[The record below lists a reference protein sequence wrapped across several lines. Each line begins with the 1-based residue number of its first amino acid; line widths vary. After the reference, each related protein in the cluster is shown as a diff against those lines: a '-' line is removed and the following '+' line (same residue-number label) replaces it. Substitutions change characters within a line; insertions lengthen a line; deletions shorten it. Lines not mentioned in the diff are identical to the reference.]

1 MIVSSRG
8 PQAAAREITMTI
20 VQRDRLQFFRVQG
33 YFVLPAFLNP
43 TELRELRLACDIALE
58 RARAESSD
66 NGHTTPKIGLF
77 TEPSHFSDQP
87 GALDRLTKFVG
98 SARVCALLE
107 GLAPEGED
115 GTPHLKNTD
124 YYHEQTKRD
133 WDGDWHRDSQFG
145 QPDPELERR
154 RILTTTS
161 VHVRVALEDDACLE
175 IVPGSHRRWDT
186 PEELQIRKG
195 SKRASSAMTGAT
207 RIALEA
213 GDACVFHAW
222 SIHRA
227 TYRRTPLRRTLDS
240 LYAFGGLPMR
250 HWTVPN
256 G

>member
-1 MIVSSRG
+1 MIVSSRA
-8 PQAAAREITMTI
+8 PQSAAREITMTM
-20 VQRDRLQFFRVQG
+20 VPRDRLQSFRVHG
-33 YFVLPAFLNP
+33 YFVLPAFLNL
-43 TELRELRLACDIALE
+43 TELSELRRACDIALG
-58 RARAESSD
+58 RARAESNE

-77 TEPSHFSDQP
+77 TEPSYFAHQA
-87 GALDRLTKFVG
+87 GALDVLAKFVG

-107 GLAPEGED
+107 GLALEGED
-115 GTPHLKNTD
+115 GTVHLKNTD
-124 YYHEQTKRD
+124 YYHEQTTRD

-154 RILTTTS
+154 RILSTTS
-161 VHVRVALEDDACLE
+161 VHVRVALEDDDRLE

-195 SKRASSAMTGAT
+195 SKRASSAMPGAT
-207 RIALEA
+207 RIVMGA

-227 TYRRTPLRRTLDS
+227 TYQRAPLRRTLDS
-240 LYAFGGLPMR
+240 LYAFGGWPIR
-250 HWTVPN
+250 DWTTPQ

>member
-1 MIVSSRG
+1 MTLL
-8 PQAAAREITMTI
+8 QRES
-20 VQRDRLQFFRVQG
+20 LQSFRHHG
-33 YFVLPAFLNP
+33 YFVVPAFLDP
-43 TELRELRLACDIALE
+43 SERGELRRACDIALD
-58 RARAESSD
+58 RARAESTEE
-66 NGHTTPKIGLF
+66 GHTTPKIGLLTGASYF
-77 TEPSHFSDQP
+77 ARHP
-87 GALDRLTKFVG
+87 GALDRLVTFAG

-107 GLAPEGED
+107 GLALEGEHD
-115 GTPHLKNTD
+115 TPHLENTD

-145 QPDPELERR
+145 QLDPDLEHR

-161 VHVRVALEDDACLE
+161 VHVRVALVDDDRLE

-195 SKRASSAMTGAT
+195 SKRAASAMPGAT
-207 RIALEA
+207 RIALGA

-240 LYAFGGLPMR
+240 LYAFGAPPIR
-250 HWTVPN
+250 HFTLPN

>member
-1 MIVSSRG
+1 
-8 PQAAAREITMTI
+8 MTLL
-20 VQRDRLQFFRVQG
+20 QRLPSFRLQG
-33 YFVLPAFLNP
+33 YFVVPAFLNP
-43 TELRELRLACDIALE
+43 TELGELRRACDIALD
-58 RARAESSD
+58 RARAESTE
-66 NGHTTPKIGLF
+66 NGHTTPKIGIF
-77 TEPSHFSDQP
+77 TEPSYFSHQP
-87 GALDRLTKFVG
+87 GALDHHTTFDG
-98 SARVCALLE
+98 SGRVCALVD

-115 GTPHLKNTD
+115 GTPLLKNTD

-154 RILTTTS
+154 RILSTTS
-161 VHVRVALEDDACLE
+161 VHVRVALENDDRLE

-195 SKRASSAMTGAT
+195 SKRTSSAMPGAT

-227 TYRRTPLRRTLDS
+227 TYRRVPLRRTLDS
-240 LYAFGGLPMR
+240 LYAFGGPNR
-250 HWTVPN
+250 QWTVPS

>member
-1 MIVSSRG
+1 
-8 PQAAAREITMTI
+8 MTI
-20 VQRDRLQFFRVQG
+20 VQRDRLQSFRVHG

-43 TELRELRLACDIALE
+43 TELSELRHACDIALD
-58 RARAESSD
+58 RARAESTE
-66 NGHTTPKIGLF
+66 NGHATPKIGLF
-77 TEPSHFSDQP
+77 TEPRYFSHQP
-87 GALDRLTKFVG
+87 GALDLLTKFVG
-98 SARVCALLE
+98 SGRTCALLE
-107 GLAPEGED
+107 GLAHEGED
-115 GTPHLKNTD
+115 GTPRLKNTD

-161 VHVRVALEDDACLE
+161 VHVRVALEDDDRLE

-186 PEELQIRKG
+186 PEELKIRKG
-195 SKRASSAMTGAT
+195 SKRASSAMAGAR

-227 TYRRTPLRRTLDS
+227 TYRRAPRRRTLDS
-240 LYAFGGLPMR
+240 LYAFDGLQIQ

>member
-1 MIVSSRG
+1 
-8 PQAAAREITMTI
+8 MTI
-20 VQRDRLQFFRVQG
+20 VQRERLELFRLHG
-33 YFVLPAFLNP
+33 YFVVPAFLNR
-43 TELRELRLACDIALE
+43 TELSELRRACDTALD
-58 RARAESSD
+58 RARVESTE
-66 NGHTTPKIGLF
+66 NGHTTPKIGVF
-77 TEPSHFSDQP
+77 AEPSYFSHQRD
-87 GALDRLTKFVG
+87 ALERLTKFVG

-107 GLAPEGED
+107 GLALEGED
-115 GTPHLKNTD
+115 DTPQLKNTD

-161 VHVRVALEDDACLE
+161 VHVRVALEDDDRLE

-186 PEELQIRKG
+186 PEELQVRKG
-195 SKRASSAMTGAT
+195 SKRTSSAMPGAT
-207 RIALEA
+207 RIALGA
-213 GDACVFHAW
+213 GDACAFHAW

-240 LYAFGGLPMR
+240 LYAFGGLPIR
-250 HWTVPN
+250 GWRVPN

>member
-1 MIVSSRG
+1 MTLL
-8 PQAAAREITMTI
+8 QREHLHSFH
-20 VQRDRLQFFRVQG
+20 VHG
-33 YFVLPAFLNP
+33 YFVVPAFLNP
-43 TELRELRLACDIALE
+43 AELGELRHACDIALD
-58 RARAESSD
+58 RARAESTE
-66 NGHTTPKIGLF
+66 NGHTTPKIGVF
-77 TEPSHFSDQP
+77 TDPTYFSRQP
-87 GALDRLTKFVG
+87 GALDRLMNFVG

-107 GLAPEGED
+107 GLAHDGED
-115 GTPHLKNTD
+115 GTPHLKSTD

-145 QPDPELERR
+145 QPDPELECR

-161 VHVRVALEDDACLE
+161 VHVRVALEDDDRLE

-195 SKRASSAMTGAT
+195 SKRASSAMPGAT
-207 RIALEA
+207 RIVLEA

-227 TYRRTPLRRTLDS
+227 TYQRAPLRRTLDS
-240 LYAFGGLPMR
+240 LYAFGGLPIR
-250 HWTVPN
+250 HWTASN

>member
-20 VQRDRLQFFRVQG
+20 VQRDRLEFFRVYG

-43 TELRELRLACDIALE
+43 TELSELRRACDIALD
-58 RARAESSD
+58 RARAESSE

-77 TEPSHFSDQP
+77 TEPSYFSHLP
-87 GALDRLTKFVG
+87 SALDLLTKFVG
-98 SARVCALLE
+98 SGRICALLD
-107 GLAPEGED
+107 GLAHDGED

-161 VHVRVALEDDACLE
+161 VHVRVALEVDDRLE
-175 IVPGSHRRWDT
+175 IVPGSHGRWDT
-186 PEELQIRKG
+186 AEELQIRKG
-195 SKRASSAMTGAT
+195 SKRSSSAMPGAT

-227 TYRRTPLRRTLDS
+227 TYQRTPLRRTLDS
-240 LYAFGGLPMR
+240 LYAFGGRPIP
-250 HWTVPN
+250 WTVPN

>member
-1 MIVSSRG
+1 MTLL
-8 PQAAAREITMTI
+8 QRE
-20 VQRDRLQFFRVQG
+20 RLQSFRVHG
-33 YFVLPAFLNP
+33 YFVVPAFLNP
-43 TELRELRLACDIALE
+43 TELGELRRACDIALD
-58 RARAESSD
+58 RARAESTE
-66 NGHTTPKIGLF
+66 NGHTTPNIGVF
-77 TEPSHFSDQP
+77 TEPSYFSHQP

-98 SARVCALLE
+98 SARVCALLD

-161 VHVRVALEDDACLE
+161 VHVRVALEDDDRLE

-195 SKRASSAMTGAT
+195 SRRASSAMPKAT

-213 GDACVFHAW
+213 RDACVFHAW

-227 TYRRTPLRRTLDS
+227 TYQRVPLRRTLDS
-240 LYAFGGLPMR
+240 LYAFGGLPIR